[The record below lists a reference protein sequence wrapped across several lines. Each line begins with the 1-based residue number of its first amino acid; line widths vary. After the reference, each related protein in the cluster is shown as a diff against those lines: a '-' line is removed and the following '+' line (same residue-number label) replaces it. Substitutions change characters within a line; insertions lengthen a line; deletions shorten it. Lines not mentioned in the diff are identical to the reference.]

1 MIRLIWSFI
10 MKWGWDYSRNANKI
24 NDNYPAV
31 YPTKQSQGIGT
42 DSNEFGDPIRFSVTP
57 ATGGVVVTVRTYDKL
72 KDRSKET
79 VHVIPDDTDYA
90 KAVGDLV
97 AMEILKS

>member
-1 MIRLIWSFI
+1 MIRLIWSYI
-10 MKWGWDYSRNANKI
+10 MKWGWDYNRNGRSIGNEP
-24 NDNYPAV
+24 YPS
-31 YPTKQSQGIGT
+31 KQLSIST

-57 ATGGVVVTVRTYDKL
+57 ANGGVVVTVRTYDKL

-79 VHVIPDDTDYA
+79 VHVIPDNTDYA

>member
-1 MIRLIWSFI
+1 
-10 MKWGWDYSRNANKI
+10 MKWGWDYNRNAKI
-24 NDNYPAV
+24 SVNEAYPS
-31 YPTKQSQGIGT
+31 KQPHLGT

-57 ATGGVVVTVRTYDKL
+57 ANGGVVITVRTYDKL

-79 VHVIPDDTDYA
+79 VHVIPEDVDYA

>member
-1 MIRLIWSFI
+1 
-10 MKWGWDYSRNANKI
+10 MKWGWDYNRNGQSNSPEA
-24 NDNYPAV
+24 YPS
-31 YPTKQSQGIGT
+31 KQPRGIVA

-57 ATGGVVVTVRTYDKL
+57 ANGGVVVTVRTYDKL

-79 VHVIPDDTDYA
+79 IHVIHEDTDYA
-90 KAVGDLV
+90 KAVGDIV

>member
-1 MIRLIWSFI
+1 MIRLIWSYI
-10 MKWGWDYSRNANKI
+10 MKWGWDYNRNGQSNSPEA
-24 NDNYPAV
+24 YPS
-31 YPTKQSQGIGT
+31 KQPRGIVA

-57 ATGGVVVTVRTYDKL
+57 ANGGVVVTVRTYDKL

-79 VHVIPDDTDYA
+79 IHVIHEDTDYA

>member
-1 MIRLIWSFI
+1 
-10 MKWGWDYSRNANKI
+10 MKWGWDYNRNAKI
-24 NDNYPAV
+24 SDNYPAV
-31 YPTKQSQGIGT
+31 YNKQSQGIGT

-57 ATGGVVVTVRTYDKL
+57 ANGGVVVTVRTYDKL

>member
-10 MKWGWDYSRNANKI
+10 MKWGWDYNRNGRSNS
-24 NDNYPAV
+24 PAV

-57 ATGGVVVTVRTYDKL
+57 ANGGVVVTVRTYDKL

-79 VHVIPDDTDYA
+79 IHVIHEDTDYA
-90 KAVGDLV
+90 KAVGDIV